1 MYLLNKLSLMTTNF
15 FSGVVY
21 ADENDIGDVSVG
33 KAGLG
38 FHPPSFG
45 QVLTFLI
52 RTLFIVGGLAAI
64 LYLMLGALAWI
75 TSGGDKEKVT
85 KAREK
90 IQAAI
95 IGLILMFALLG
106 MIVLLENVLNI
117 GLGIGKEIEFPKLIN

>member
-1 MYLLNKLSLMTTNF
+1 MYLLNRLSLMVVNF
-15 FSGVVY
+15 VGGVVY
-21 ADENDIGDVSVG
+21 AGNDVNDVPVG
-33 KAGLG
+33 TAALG

-52 RTLFIVGGLAAI
+52 RTLFVVGGLAAI

-106 MIVLLENVLNI
+106 IIVLLESVLNI